1 MLRSLLRRTA
11 DARAERAARAGRPAP
26 AQGTVDRAD
35 IDRFA
40 QLAERWWDPDGP
52 HGPLHRFVPVRMQV
66 IRDALAPLA
75 KGTTGRQVLA
85 GLTVLDIGCGGG
97 LLSEPM
103 RRLGATVTVGD
114 DLTVKTPMAVD
125 LMVLVVGGYAAVK
138 MFQAATTEKTQ
149 RSKDLLD
156 AGVHKAQKKKN
167 QGSRRRRPSGSSGT
181 PSV

>member
-1 MLRSLLRRTA
+1 MQKTLALEVDTSFLPSHRQSDPRTA
-11 DARAERAARAGRPAP
+11 SKEGYWAMSGSRHNA
-26 AQGTVDRAD
+26 VSKKMAD
-35 IDRFA
+35 
-40 QLAERWWDPDGP
+40 Q
-52 HGPLHRFVPVRMQV
+52 RM
-66 IRDALAPLA
+66 
-75 KGTTGRQVLA
+75 A
-85 GLTVLDIGCGGG
+85 GLGG
-97 LLSEPM
+97 
-103 RRLGATVTVGD
+103 LGATVTVGD